1 MAIGPHRKVIISNIL
16 PVSTRNELKFSLKIA
31 FLVLEIIL
39 KWQVP
44 NGDIFLVVRK
54 MVTVLAGPWS
64 ASHVNSTESIRRFS
78 PEQ

>member
-1 MAIGPHRKVIISNIL
+1 MVLGLREKVIISNIL

-31 FLVLEIIL
+31 LLFLEIIL

-44 NGDIFLVVRK
+44 NGDIFVIRK

-64 ASHVNSTESIRRFS
+64 ASHINRTKSIRKSS
-78 PEQ
+78 PER